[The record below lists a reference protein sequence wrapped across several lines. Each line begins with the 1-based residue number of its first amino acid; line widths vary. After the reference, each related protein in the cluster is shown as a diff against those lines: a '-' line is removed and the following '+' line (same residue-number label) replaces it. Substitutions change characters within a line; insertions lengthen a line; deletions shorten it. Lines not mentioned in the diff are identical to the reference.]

1 MLKIWVI
8 KLSNIDGSSCPAHVQ
23 PFFHPRN
30 LFCTQH
36 FANNFL
42 LLFLKRTFHVFR
54 FTICCLVMKRG
65 ECREM
70 QPEYAMNRKKT
81 TILYNS
87 DTVIMQKIFFGQRNF
102 LHVII
107 AMLHYLCNKRYAFLG
122 LGFIT
127 DFNIRSMGILNLHI
141 ENHCVPLWSLAFMK
155 I

>member
-1 MLKIWVI
+1 M
-8 KLSNIDGSSCPAHVQ
+8 KLRNKDGSSCPAHVQ

-54 FTICCLVMKRG
+54 FTICCLVMKKG

-81 TILYNS
+81 TILYNF
-87 DTVIMQKIFFGQRNF
+87 DTVIMQKKIIFWTKKF
-102 LHVII
+102 LACNNRHV
-107 AMLHYLCNKRYAFLG
+107 ALFMLQKKCVLG
-122 LGFIT
+122 LGIIT
-127 DFNIRSMGILNLHI
+127 DFNMRSTGILNSHLETHY
-141 ENHCVPLWSLAFMK
+141 VPLGSLVFMK